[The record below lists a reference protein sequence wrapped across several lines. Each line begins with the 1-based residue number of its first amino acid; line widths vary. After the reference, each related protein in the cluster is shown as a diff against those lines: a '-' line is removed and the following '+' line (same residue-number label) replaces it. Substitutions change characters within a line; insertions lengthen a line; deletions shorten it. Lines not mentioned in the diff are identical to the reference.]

1 MYFIWLCCFVL
12 AAAKVVL
19 SREGI
24 HVKCGKDSAIVTW
37 KMTESLAE
45 TPFKLVLG
53 ECFPSKFSSTA
64 DGERE
69 AVFHYH
75 FSECLFRQKE
85 TPEKLIYE
93 NELIIRPLIRSDSA
107 PVIYPIKCVT
117 ERPFPVA
124 QPAFGVLQG
133 QGELTFHMGLLNE
146 DLSGPALSNTFP
158 LGSFINLRAS
168 VVQQGHQSLMLY
180 LEECV
185 ASNTLALEPQSWTYP
200 IITNKGCLVDGK
212 TGSSRF
218 LPRNQPS
225 SLVLQLQTF
234 KFATEQVYIHC
245 KLVVWDPED
254 LNEKNKACNYNKSI
268 EKWELLDDPFQDD
281 LCHCCDYDCNQQM
294 DGLPS
299 EAQGPAQNS
308 VLGPLLVTSLTS

>member
-1 MYFIWLCCFVL
+1 MHNMLHCEVHGLPTVEEATLGSTPVSQDQGSEATVGTGSWKLGSC
-12 AAAKVVL
+12 
-19 SREGI
+19 I
-24 HVKCGKDSAIVTW
+24 HVKCGKDSAVVTW
-37 KMTESLAE
+37 KVTESLAE
-45 TPFKLVLG
+45 TPFKL
-53 ECFPSKFSSTA
+53 
-64 DGERE
+64 
-69 AVFHYH
+69 
-75 FSECLFRQKE
+75 E
-85 TPEKLIYE
+85 TPEELIYE
-93 NELIIRPLIRSDSA
+93 NELIIRPLIKSDSA

-133 QGELTFHMGLLNE
+133 QGELTFHMDLLNGKYVKFSQTE

-158 LGSFINLRAS
+158 LGSFINLWAS

-185 ASNTLALEPQSWTYP
+185 ASNTVALEPQSWTYP

-254 LNEKNKACNYNKSI
+254 LNERNKACNYNKSI
-268 EKWELLDDPFQDD
+268 EK
-281 LCHCCDYDCNQQM
+281 
-294 DGLPS
+294 
-299 EAQGPAQNS
+299 
-308 VLGPLLVTSLTS
+308 